1 MLFSDG
7 NMETGAKNCG
17 IAGNSTRC
25 MIALC
30 LLLALNAPAD
40 FIVDLGSA
48 SDFLFLDIGI
58 DPSVKSLIEKGMFTG
73 DIGWS
78 GGTGTKIKLRDSTL
92 DGDIYRA
99 AGSSLDSKRSSIL
112 LGADY
117 SDTDMSNFIADV
129 DAAVARFGAL
139 TQDIDLGSIDQSVGL
154 TIDRTD
160 EYTVVDMSVFKMS
173 SGTLTL
179 NGEADDIFYI
189 RVSDIFELSNVD
201 VVVNGTDS
209 SRVFF
214 IYDGIRN
221 LTYNQGDMLG
231 NIIAPNAA
239 VLLSKTDG
247 FSGSVISGNG
257 FSVTGASKNTAFHHI
272 EAVPETTVLGLV
284 ALVGGGALF
293 IHRIFRCRNIS
304 SSS

>member
-1 MLFSDG
+1 
-7 NMETGAKNCG
+7 
-17 IAGNSTRC
+17 

-189 RVSDIFELSNVD
+189 RKILS
-201 VVVNGTDS
+201 
-209 SRVFF
+209 
-214 IYDGIRN
+214 
-221 LTYNQGDMLG
+221 QH
-231 NIIAPNAA
+231 
-239 VLLSKTDG
+239 G
-247 FSGSVISGNG
+247 FN
-257 FSVTGASKNTAFHHI
+257 
-272 EAVPETTVLGLV
+272 
-284 ALVGGGALF
+284 
-293 IHRIFRCRNIS
+293 RCC
-304 SSS
+304 